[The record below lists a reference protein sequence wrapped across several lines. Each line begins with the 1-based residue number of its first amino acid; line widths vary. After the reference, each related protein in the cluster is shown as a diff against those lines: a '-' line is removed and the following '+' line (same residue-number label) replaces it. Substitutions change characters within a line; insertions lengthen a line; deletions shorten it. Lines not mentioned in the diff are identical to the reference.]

1 MKREQSAKAP
11 TDTTAAEPG
20 ERHGRRRTGRW
31 ATSAAVLAALVTL
44 VVVATQRAPAGGSP
58 LLKQDAT
65 QQNSTSATA
74 DDTQAS
80 SKSLRR
86 FSLAD
91 VDGRQV
97 MRPTGRKPGVLVFT
111 ASNCSPCIVQA
122 RSLLAEM
129 RKFGSRAEILT
140 VSIDPGDSS
149 SALRDA
155 FKPAIGN
162 ARNYPL
168 AVDQSGQLA
177 PAFGVTATGT
187 EIVYDR
193 AGREVWRGVS
203 SPVSEI
209 GAALR
214 KAGAA

>member
-1 MKREQSAKAP
+1 
-11 TDTTAAEPG
+11 
-20 ERHGRRRTGRW
+20 
-31 ATSAAVLAALVTL
+31 
-44 VVVATQRAPAGGSP
+44 
-58 LLKQDAT
+58 
-65 QQNSTSATA
+65 
-74 DDTQAS
+74 
-80 SKSLRR
+80 
-86 FSLAD
+86 
-91 VDGRQV
+91 

-129 RKFGSRAEILT
+129 RKVGSRAEILT

-168 AVDQSGQLA
+168 AVDHSGQLA

>member
-1 MKREQSAKAP
+1 M
-11 TDTTAAEPG
+11 
-20 ERHGRRRTGRW
+20 
-31 ATSAAVLAALVTL
+31 
-44 VVVATQRAPAGGSP
+44 
-58 LLKQDAT
+58 
-65 QQNSTSATA
+65 
-74 DDTQAS
+74 
-80 SKSLRR
+80 
-86 FSLAD
+86 
-91 VDGRQV
+91 
-97 MRPTGRKPGVLVFT
+97 
-111 ASNCSPCIVQA
+111 
-122 RSLLAEM
+122 
-129 RKFGSRAEILT
+129 
-140 VSIDPGDSS
+140 SIDPGDSS

-214 KAGAA
+214 AGMPSPEIDSATALRRAEQVGC

>member
-1 MKREQSAKAP
+1 MRPS
-11 TDTTAAEPG
+11 
-20 ERHGRRRTGRW
+20 GRR
-31 ATSAAVLAALVTL
+31 
-44 VVVATQRAPAGGSP
+44 
-58 LLKQDAT
+58 
-65 QQNSTSATA
+65 
-74 DDTQAS
+74 
-80 SKSLRR
+80 
-86 FSLAD
+86 
-91 VDGRQV
+91 
-97 MRPTGRKPGVLVFT
+97 PGVLVFT

-129 RKFGSRAEILT
+129 RKVGSRAEILT

>member
-11 TDTTAAEPG
+11 TETTAAEPG

-31 ATSAAVLAALVTL
+31 AVSAAVLAALVTL

-58 LLKQDAT
+58 LKQDAA
-65 QQNSTSATA
+65 QPNSTSATA
-74 DDTQAS
+74 DDGHAP

-97 MRPTGRKPGVLVFT
+97 MRPSGRRPGVLVFT
-111 ASNCSPCIVQA
+111 ASNCPRCIVQA
-122 RSLLAEM
+122 PSLLAEM

-155 FKPAIGN
+155 FEPAIGN

-177 PAFGVTATGT
+177 PTFGVTATGT

-214 KAGAA
+214 KAGAT